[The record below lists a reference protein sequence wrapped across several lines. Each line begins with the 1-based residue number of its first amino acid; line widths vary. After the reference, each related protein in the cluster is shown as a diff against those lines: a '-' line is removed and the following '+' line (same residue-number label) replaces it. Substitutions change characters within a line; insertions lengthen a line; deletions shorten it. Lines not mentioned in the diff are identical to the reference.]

1 MELHT
6 WLAFVGASAI
16 LLVFPGPTVMLVSGF
31 GLAYGAR
38 RACWAAIGVVLGDA
52 LSLGCS
58 LAGLGVFLQASATAF
73 TALKMAGAAYM
84 LWLGYKMWRQRPEA
98 AAGPVASGGKAAAG
112 GIRTRLVG
120 QAFAVTALNPKSI
133 LFFVAFVPQF
143 ISAQAEP
150 LPQLA
155 TILATF
161 LILAFL
167 NTLAYICLAGRLRR
181 VASNPR
187 MQRAC
192 ARTGGAV
199 MVGAGVWTALR
210 EA

>member
-16 LLVFPGPTVMLVSGF
+16 LLVFPGPTVMLVSGY

-38 RACWAAIGVVLGDA
+38 KAWWAAIGVVLGDA

-58 LAGLGVFLQASATAF
+58 LAGLGVFLQTSAAAF
-73 TALKMAGAAYM
+73 TALKLAGAAYM
-84 LWLGYKMWRQRPEA
+84 LWLGFKMWRQRPEA
-98 AAGPVASGGKAAAG
+98 AACPTAGGGAAAG
-112 GIRTRLVG
+112 GIRARLVT

-143 ISAQAEP
+143 ISAQAAP

-161 LILAFL
+161 ISLGFL
-167 NTLAYICLAGRLRR
+167 NTLAYICLADRLRR

-187 MQRAC
+187 MQRTC
-192 ARTGGAV
+192 SRGGGAV
-199 MVGAGVWTALR
+199 LVGAGLWTALR
-210 EA
+210 EG

>member
-38 RACWAAIGVVLGDA
+38 RAWWAAIGVVMGDA

-73 TALKMAGAAYM
+73 TALKLAGAAYM
-84 LWLGYKMWRQRPEA
+84 LWLGYRMWRQRPEES
-98 AAGPVASGGKAAAG
+98 PLVASSGGTVG
-112 GIRTRLVG
+112 IGIRTRMVG

-143 ISAQAEP
+143 ISAQAPP

-155 TILATF
+155 TMLATF
-161 LILAFL
+161 LFLAFL

-210 EA
+210 EG

>member
-6 WLAFVGASAI
+6 WLAFVGASTI

-38 RACWAAIGVVLGDA
+38 RAWWAAIGVVLGDA

-73 TALKMAGAAYM
+73 TVLKMAGAAYM
-84 LWLGYKMWRQRPEA
+84 LWLGYKMWRQRPETSA
-98 AAGPVASGGKAAAG
+98 SPAAGGGAAAG
-112 GIRTRLVG
+112 GIRTRLVT

-155 TILATF
+155 TILGTF
-161 LILAFL
+161 LFLAFL

-199 MVGAGVWTALR
+199 LVGAGVWTALR

>member
-38 RACWAAIGVVLGDA
+38 RAWWAAIGVVLGDT

-84 LWLGYKMWRQRPEA
+84 LWLGYRMWRQRPEDA
-98 AAGPVASGGKAAAG
+98 AIPTAG
-112 GIRTRLVG
+112 GGTAGTGIRARLVT

-143 ISAQAEP
+143 ITPQADP

-161 LILAFL
+161 VSLAFI

-181 VASNPR
+181 VAANPR

-192 ARTGGAV
+192 ARAGGAV
-199 MVGAGVWTALR
+199 MAGAGVWTALR
-210 EA
+210 EG

>member
-6 WLAFVGASAI
+6 WLAFVGASSI
-16 LLVFPGPTVMLVSGF
+16 LLVFPGPTVMLVSGY

-38 RACWAAIGVVLGDA
+38 RAWWAAIGVVLGDA

-98 AAGPVASGGKAAAG
+98 AASQAAGAAAG
-112 GIRTRLVG
+112 GVRRRLVG

-143 ISAQAEP
+143 ITPQAEP

-161 LILAFL
+161 LSLALL

-181 VASNPR
+181 AAANPR

-192 ARTGGAV
+192 ARAGGAV

-210 EA
+210 EG